1 MRCEVVPGSPRLI
14 VSSPSALFVPDPES
28 GSGPGTVKNVLESS
42 RRPGRFVLTL
52 ADGRTFTVAI
62 GALSATGATRAGV
75 ELDTHAVAYLVRES
89 AITDVGDRA
98 INALARGRKTRRE
111 LEIRL
116 RRVQPDATVI
126 ADALDRLTT
135 IGVLSD
141 EEVAHAEAAARLRRG
156 EAPAKVRQ
164 VLRRKGVE
172 GRLVHDA
179 VSTAISEDGFDEL
192 AACRALAEKRLR
204 ALGAKEPAVL
214 KRRLVAFLQRRGFG
228 GSVIGQVL
236 RELLARQSEIE
247 NE

>member
-1 MRCEVVPGSPRLI
+1 MQCEVVPGSPRLI
-14 VSSPSALFVPDPES
+14 VSSPSALFVPPPEP

-62 GALSATGATRAGV
+62 GALSETGATRAGV
-75 ELDTHAVAYLVRES
+75 ELDTDAVAYLVRES
-89 AITDVGDRA
+89 AITDLSDRA

-111 LEIRL
+111 LEVRL
-116 RRVQPDATVI
+116 RRVQPDVSLI
-126 ADALDRLTT
+126 GEALDRLTA

-172 GRLVHDA
+172 GRMVNEA
-179 VSTAISEDGFDEL
+179 VSAAVSEDGFDEL
-192 AACRALAEKRLR
+192 ASCRALAEKRVR

-214 KRRLVAFLQRRGFG
+214 RRRLVAFLQRRGFG

-236 RELLARQSEIE
+236 RDVLGRQTEYD

>member
-1 MRCEVVPGSPRLI
+1 M
-14 VSSPSALFVPDPES
+14 SSPSALFVPPPEP

-62 GALSATGATRAGV
+62 GALSETGATRAGV
-75 ELDTHAVAYLVRES
+75 ELDTDAVAYLVRES
-89 AITDVGDRA
+89 AITDLSDRA

-111 LEIRL
+111 LEVRL
-116 RRVQPDATVI
+116 RRVQPDVSLI
-126 ADALDRLTT
+126 GEALDRLTA

-172 GRLVHDA
+172 GRMVNEA
-179 VSTAISEDGFDEL
+179 VSAAVSEDGFDEL
-192 AACRALAEKRLR
+192 ASCRALAEKRVR

-214 KRRLVAFLQRRGFG
+214 RRRLVAFLQRRGFG

-236 RELLARQSEIE
+236 RDVLGRQTEYD

>member
-1 MRCEVVPGSPRLI
+1 
-14 VSSPSALFVPDPES
+14 
-28 GSGPGTVKNVLESS
+28 VLESS
-42 RRPGRFVLTL
+42 RRPERFVLTL

-62 GALSATGATRAGV
+62 GALSETGATRAGV
-75 ELDTHAVAYLVRES
+75 QLDTDAVAYLVRES
-89 AITDVGDRA
+89 AITDLSDRA

-111 LEIRL
+111 LEVRL
-116 RRVQPDATVI
+116 RRVQPDVSLI
-126 ADALDRLTT
+126 GEALDRLTA

-156 EAPAKVRQ
+156 QAPAKVRQ

-172 GRLVHDA
+172 GRMVNEA
-179 VSTAISEDGFDEL
+179 VSAAVSEDGFDEL
-192 AACRALAEKRLR
+192 VSCRALAEKRVR

-214 KRRLVAFLQRRGFG
+214 RRRLVAFLQRRGFG

-236 RELLARQSEIE
+236 REVLREVLGRQTEYD